1 MKPDEISAAA
11 QAMRWVNA
19 ALASL
24 IIVILLFLGV
34 NSLDQKPKAES
45 RSCFPQNEVPTPVS
59 GGGYSQ
65 ESTNWIGGVHQD
77 AKR

>member
-34 NSLDQKPKAES
+34 DSLDQKPKAES
-45 RSCFPQNEVPTPVS
+45 RSCFPQNEVPAPISRS
-59 GGGYSQ
+59 GDAS